1 MACVYFFALY
11 NCIDFNIPRYGNDKN
26 IFKITV
32 QIACWLDF
40 KIQLSCHILLLD
52 HGMHEDMNYYAKTYV
67 ASQTRYQ
74 HCIAMKEMPFIVLS
88 SYPAIYISWKNH
100 PYKTFLMMINKFSE
114 LFLFD
119 SSLGQSLLILSPFN
133 LLKHGLNKKA

>member
-1 MACVYFFALY
+1 VAFLYFFALY
-11 NCIDFNIPRYGNDKN
+11 NCIDFNIPRYGNNKN

-52 HGMHEDMNYYAKTYV
+52 HGMHEVMNYYAKTYV

-74 HCIAMKEMPFIVLS
+74 HDIAMKEMAFYCFVILS
-88 SYPAIYISWKNH
+88 SHLYRLQEPPLQNF
-100 PYKTFLMMINKFSE
+100 P
-114 LFLFD
+114 D
-119 SSLGQSLLILSPFN
+119 DD
-133 LLKHGLNKKA
+133 